1 MTDLKEIRD
10 GRKLNIINYIS
21 QREDDK
27 RKRERERD
35 IRHPFLISSQ
45 LSLKWKIH
53 TFDKTNK
60 LVFVYFYVRS
70 LTPFPLDQI
79 LFEWNTFK
87 WRINKKFMEIPKN
100 VWYSFYHSNKRA
112 HSFNRIYKYHFVFIL
127 CAILGRNI
135 QVFISFYFFL
145 ILLTFIFI
153 VIIG

>member
-21 QREDDK
+21 RRENDK
-27 RKRERERD
+27 RKKERE

-70 LTPFPLDQI
+70 LTPLPLDQI
-79 LFEWNTFK
+79 LFE
-87 WRINKKFMEIPKN
+87 
-100 VWYSFYHSNKRA
+100 
-112 HSFNRIYKYHFVFIL
+112 
-127 CAILGRNI
+127 
-135 QVFISFYFFL
+135 
-145 ILLTFIFI
+145 
-153 VIIG
+153 